1 MWLDDLGVVGASTW
15 CLTLVRDL
23 WAEEVLELAGAPV
36 VRDGS
41 LADAERV
48 NMIAVR
54 PIGAG
59 WSLAVELNGWLG
71 FVSRQ
76 EDFLVELSA
85 AGATACSAWST
96 PNNEGVSYVPDP
108 DSVVRY
114 HPSRRQVEGP
124 VAPDVLGRMRDSG
137 IISDVDDDTSLGDRM
152 VAAISV
158 FTGIFLE
165 QEFLVADD
173 WVVGVGDPE
182 RVREA
187 IIVVKSG
194 SPVGFRW
201 PHADDL
207 RMVDQR

>member
-54 PIGAG
+54 PVGAA
-59 WSLAVELNGWLG
+59 WSLAVEFNGWLG
-71 FVSRQ
+71 FVGNQ
-76 EDFLVELSA
+76 DDLLVELSA
-85 AGATACSAWST
+85 NGATACSAWST
-96 PNNEGVSYVPDP
+96 PNNEGVVYVPAP

-114 HPSRRQVEGP
+114 HPSRRQLDGP
-124 VAPDVLGRMRDSG
+124 ISPAMLARMTDTG
-137 IISDVDDDTSLGDRM
+137 ILADADDGTSLGDRM
-152 VAAISV
+152 VTAISV
-158 FTGIFLE
+158 FTGIFLD

-173 WVVGVGDPE
+173 WVVGVGHPD

-187 IIVVKSG
+187 IRRSG
-194 SPVGFRW
+194 PGSRTGSRW
-201 PHADDL
+201 PDAADL
-207 RMVDQR
+207 RMGEQF